1 MKIATAP
8 VSGNNNDIE
17 YYRQWTPYAQ
27 LLEDM
32 VAADYAATQWDV
44 SMEKDAGKML
54 ADSLERLLEELKAGG

>member
-32 VAADYAATQWDV
+32 VAADYAATEWDV

-54 ADSLERLLEELKAGG
+54 ADTWNVSWKS

>member
-32 VAADYAATQWDV
+32 VAADYAATEWDV
-44 SMEKDAGKML
+44 SMEKDAGKN
-54 ADSLERLLEELKAGG
+54 AGRYLERLLEELKAGG